1 MRVDEVS
8 TAMKRDGVIIKFGNA
23 LCRKHYNNDDH
34 TYYIS
39 NKEWELGRLSV
50 KMQFT
55 KGDVTCMRDIVNP
68 SSFLVIIEVLTDLCG
83 WDVDTKTIK
92 NPITRY

>member
-1 MRVDEVS
+1 
-8 TAMKRDGVIIKFGNA
+8 
-23 LCRKHYNNDDH
+23 
-34 TYYIS
+34 
-39 NKEWELGRLSV
+39 
-50 KMQFT
+50 
-55 KGDVTCMRDIVNP
+55 MRDIVNP